1 MNRQLKAN
9 IGLLVVAILWGT
21 TFIYTKDVL
30 YAMETFNF
38 LAVRFF
44 IASFS
49 CMAVFYKTF
58 IQIDRDTIKSGLIVG
73 IAMFLAYAFQT
84 VGLNFTTASKS
95 AFISGLAVVIVPMI
109 SSIILKKRPPNGSII
124 AAFISIIGLGL
135 LTLDGNLELGRG
147 DILTLI
153 CAFGFASHIV
163 SVSTYAPRV
172 NPINLT
178 IVQLLVVAIL
188 SLIASFIVGTPVM
201 PQGTYVWSRILFLAI
216 VCTSGAFIIQNLAQK
231 NTNASHAALI
241 LAGEPLFA
249 AIFAFIIL
257 GEILPFRGFVGGMLI
272 LFSMIISEVKL
283 PTNIFTF
290 KIRKVKG
297 SIS

>member
-9 IGLLVVAILWGT
+9 LGLLMVAILWGT

-49 CMAVFYKTF
+49 CIIIFYKTF
-58 IQIDRDTIKSGLIVG
+58 IQIDRETIKSGLIVG

-84 VGLNFTTASKS
+84 VGLNYTTASKS
-95 AFISGLAVVIVPMI
+95 AFISGLAVVIVPII
-109 SSIILKKRPPNGSII
+109 SSIILKRKPANASII
-124 AAFISIIGLGL
+124 AAFISIIGLSL

-178 IVQLLVVAIL
+178 IVQLLVVAVL
-188 SLIASFIVGTPVM
+188 SLIASFIVGTPII

-216 VCTSGAFIIQNLAQK
+216 VCTSGAFLIQNVAQK
-231 NTNASHAALI
+231 NTNATHAALI
-241 LAGEPLFA
+241 LSSEPLFA

-257 GEILPFRGFVGGMLI
+257 GEILPFRGFVGGILI
-272 LFSMIISEVKL
+272 LFSIIISEVNI
-283 PTNIFTF
+283 PTHIFTF
-290 KIRKVKG
+290 KIRKLRG
-297 SIS
+297 SVS